1 MSIQIGTL
9 VIAKPMISWINE
21 GLMVF
26 FFLIGLEIK
35 GEVYEG
41 QLSSLRQVALPA
53 FAALGGMAV
62 PAAIYLAFN
71 DNDPIAAK
79 GWAIPA
85 ATDIVL
91 ALAFL
96 ALLGPRVPTSLK
108 VFLTALAIFNDF
120 GIALHETK
128 TISNSQRNWRYGK
141 GVVKIRVEV
150 SVKNS
155 LLKLSAHK
163 YD

>member
-1 MSIQIGTL
+1 
-9 VIAKPMISWINE
+9 
-21 GLMVF
+21 MVF

-71 DNDPIAAK
+71 ANDPIAAK

-108 VFLTALAIFNDF
+108 VFLTALAIFDDF
-120 GIALHETK
+120 GTLVIIAAFYSGELSTFAMILALVGIMVALAKSHARH
-128 TISNSQRNWRYGK
+128 SYSCLRAYR
-141 GVVKIRVEV
+141 RV
-150 SVKNS
+150 S
-155 LLKLSAHK
+155 LGHTA
-163 YD
+163 